1 MWVWPGVRRGF
12 TWVVSGMTLE
22 TVALVPKVIKVRD
35 ALNGSTIDAVIA
47 SGRGRMHR
55 SPEKHYAPGFENY
68 RTSTTAML
76 AGQFPEVRHGVAHK
90 DCLRSPRGVTV
101 ICTRIFVFAGEVRAR
116 AWQAARLPQEGFVE
130 WPQLLHYEP
139 GQWYK
144 THRDTFHNYEV
155 RIGSHLV
162 MARRIRIASVN
173 HEE

>member
-76 AGQFPEVRHGVAHK
+76 AGQFPEVRIYH
-90 DCLRSPRGVTV
+90 CLSLPRIYSCACSWAFRG
-101 ICTRIFVFAGEVRAR
+101 CCVF
-116 AWQAARLPQEGFVE
+116 
-130 WPQLLHYEP
+130 LLGLSTP
-139 GQWYK
+139 PPSWRG
-144 THRDTFHNYEV
+144 T
-155 RIGSHLV
+155 
-162 MARRIRIASVN
+162 
-173 HEE
+173 